1 MTAIDMHK
9 LKKRPDQID
18 TESPAVRRSIWP
30 ASGKYF
36 DWLVMLVFLTL
47 TISAW
52 EVSVRWMGVP
62 HYVVPPPSE
71 IARALQRGFGTG
83 LYQRHLWF
91 TLYATLVGFAIGS
104 IVGIVLGAVIASFRF
119 AEMLIYPY
127 VIMFKSMPKVALAPL
142 FTLWFGLGI
151 TSKIVSASII
161 CFFPLLVN
169 TIAGLRSADEDRIS
183 LMKSMGA
190 TRFQIFHYLRFPS
203 ALPFIMAGF
212 ELAVVLALIGTIVAE
227 FVGARAGLGTLIQI
241 QNANMDGP
249 GQFSVLILLS
259 AIGLTMNL
267 IVRKVKKWVLFWD
280 PSAQGSDP
288 GTQI

>member
-1 MTAIDMHK
+1 MTEVQNPA
-9 LKKRPDQID
+9 Q
-18 TESPAVRRSIWP
+18 SPAAGHPGR
-30 ASGKYF
+30 ASGKVR
-36 DWLVMLVFLTL
+36 DALVTVGCLLL
-47 TISAW
+47 TIGAW
-52 EVSVRWMGVP
+52 EVAVRVLDVP
-62 HYVVPPPSE
+62 SYVVPAPSE
-71 IARALQRGFGTG
+71 IVAALQRGLSSG
-83 LYQRHLWF
+83 LYLRHLWY
-91 TLYATLVGFAIGS
+91 TLYATLVGFVAGS
-104 IVGIVLGAVIASFRF
+104 LVGIVLGAVIASFRF
-119 AEMLIYPY
+119 AELVIYPY

-151 TSKIVSASII
+151 ASKIVSAMII

-190 TRFQIFHYLRFPS
+190 TPLQIFWYLRLPS
-203 ALPFIMAGF
+203 ALPFIMAGL

-259 AIGLTMNL
+259 AIGLTMNVA
-267 IVRKVKKWVLFWD
+267 VRKAKKWVLFWA
-280 PSAQGSDP
+280 PSAEEADP

>member
-1 MTAIDMHK
+1 MTITDTRTTEDIGTPAPARRLNGK
-9 LKKRPDQID
+9 LR
-18 TESPAVRRSIWP
+18 
-30 ASGKYF
+30 
-36 DWLVMLVFLTL
+36 DWLVTLACLAL
-47 TISAW
+47 TILAW
-52 EVSVRWMGVP
+52 EVAVKAMNVP
-62 HYVVPPPSE
+62 SYVVPAPTE
-71 IARALQRGFGTG
+71 IVMALQRGLSSG
-83 LYQRHLWF
+83 LYLRHLAY
-91 TLYATLVGFAIGS
+91 TLQACLMGFAIGS
-104 IVGIVLGAVIASFRF
+104 IIGIALGAVIASFRF
-119 AEMLIYPY
+119 AELIVYPY

-190 TRFQIFHYLRFPS
+190 TPFQIFWYLRFPS
-203 ALPFIMAGF
+203 ALPFIMAGL

-259 AIGLTMNL
+259 VIGLTMNV
-267 IVRKVKKWVLFWD
+267 IVRKIKKRVLSWD
-280 PSAQGSDP
+280 PSAQGNDP

>member
-1 MTAIDMHK
+1 MTMSETRTPADA
-9 LKKRPDQID
+9 R
-18 TESPAVRRSIWP
+18 SPARPSRL
-30 ASGKYF
+30 AGKIR
-36 DWLVMLVFLTL
+36 DWLVTLGCFAL
-47 TISAW
+47 TIAAW
-52 EVSVRWMGVP
+52 EAAVHAMNVP
-62 HYVVPPPSE
+62 SYVVPAPTE
-71 IARALQRGFGTG
+71 IVAALHRGLSSG
-83 LYQRHLWF
+83 LYLRHLSY
-91 TLYATLVGFAIGS
+91 TLQACLMGFAIGS
-104 IVGIVLGAVIASFRF
+104 LIGIALGAVIASFRF
-119 AEMLIYPY
+119 AELIVYPY

-190 TRFQIFHYLRFPS
+190 TPFQIFWYLRFPS
-203 ALPFIMAGF
+203 ALPFIMAGL

-259 AIGLTMNL
+259 AIGLTMNV
-267 IVRKVKKWVLFWD
+267 IVRKIKKWVLFWD
-280 PSAQGSDP
+280 PSAQGDDP

>member
-1 MTAIDMHK
+1 MTMTGTQTPADAGGTT
-9 LKKRPDQID
+9 RP
-18 TESPAVRRSIWP
+18 SRL
-30 ASGKYF
+30 SGRIR
-36 DWLVMLVFLTL
+36 DWLVTLACFAL
-47 TISAW
+47 TIGAW
-52 EVSVRWMGVP
+52 ETAVHVMDVP
-62 HYVVPPPSE
+62 SYVVPAPTE
-71 IARALQRGFGTG
+71 IVAALNRGLSSG
-83 LYQRHLWF
+83 LYLRHLGH
-91 TLYATLVGFAIGS
+91 TLQACLMGFAIGS
-104 IVGIVLGAVIASFRF
+104 LIGIALGAVIASFRF
-119 AEMLIYPY
+119 AELVVYPY

-190 TRFQIFHYLRFPS
+190 TPFQIFWYLRFPS
-203 ALPFIMAGF
+203 ALPFIMAGL

-259 AIGLTMNL
+259 AIGLTMNV
-267 IVRKVKKWVLFWD
+267 IVRKIKKWVLFWD
-280 PSAQGSDP
+280 PSAQGDDP
-288 GTQI
+288 GSQI

>member
-1 MTAIDMHK
+1 MTAIEVRKPAETLAAATAEGAAETRK
-9 LKKRPDQID
+9 LRGPSKVKDLLIMVGCFAL
-18 TESPAVRRSIWP
+18 TIGLWEFAVRAMNVP
-30 ASGKYF
+30 A
-36 DWLVMLVFLTL
+36 
-47 TISAW
+47 
-52 EVSVRWMGVP
+52 
-62 HYVVPPPSE
+62 YVVPPPSD
-71 IARALQRGFGTG
+71 IVMALKRGWASG
-83 LYQRHLWF
+83 LYQRHLWY
-91 TLYATLVGFAIGS
+91 TLYATLAGFALGSLIG
-104 IVGIVLGAVIASFRF
+104 VALGALIASSRY
-119 AEMLIYPY
+119 AELIIYPY

-151 TSKIVSASII
+151 TSKIVASSII

-190 TRFQIFHYLRFPS
+190 TNFQIFRYLRLPS
-203 ALPFIMAGF
+203 ALPFIMAGL

-259 AIGLTMNL
+259 IIGLTMNF

-280 PSAQGSDP
+280 PSARGNDP